1 MSEDKTVKKKE
12 SALDGNV
19 SGVILAIVF
28 VAIFLFCT
36 VKVSIRAHRKILGI
50 ENLQVDV
57 DNIKRRVTILEENNE
72 R

>member
-1 MSEDKTVKKKE
+1 MSEDKTVKKKG

-19 SGVILAIVF
+19 SGVIMAIVF

-36 VKVSIRAHRKILGI
+36 VKVSISAHRKILGI
-50 ENLQVDV
+50 ENLQTDV
-57 DNIKRRVTILEENNE
+57 ENIKKRVTILEENNE